1 MDIIN
6 IVYIDDIIDRGISK
20 CLYKYKLGQKNIEY
34 IEIPYTE
41 EYTYKKLLEEIENL
55 NINIVVIDSALYL
68 ESDSRERFTGEQ
80 FKIILKKIL
89 PYVETIVISQNKQ
102 ENDWDIIKKFNQDV
116 HIEKY
121 KTDVEY
127 YQSELIKVLEKKIN
141 EVKMGREIYSKL
153 EEEQVV
159 EKKLLEKIS
168 LSLSGE
174 EKYSE
179 LKSEDINTLIES
191 FQELKRALNGQK

>member
-116 HIEKY
+116 HMEKY

>member
-102 ENDWDIIKKFNQDV
+102 ENDWDIIKKFNQDI
-116 HIEKY
+116 HMEKY